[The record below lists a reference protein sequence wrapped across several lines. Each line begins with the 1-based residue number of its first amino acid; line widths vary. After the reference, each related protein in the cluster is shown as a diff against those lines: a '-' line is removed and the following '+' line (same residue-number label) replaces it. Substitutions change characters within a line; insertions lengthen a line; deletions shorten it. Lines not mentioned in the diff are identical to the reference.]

1 MQTTVKLNNNAH
13 SPRKMRLLADL
24 VRGMQVDKALYTLKV
39 HPKKMYSVILEKLLR
54 SAIASWSLKYED
66 ERMEDQN
73 LVISMVKVDGAKV
86 LKRIQPAP
94 QGRAHRVRTRYNHIT
109 LSVAPNGW
117 VAPKPEKVSKGA
129 TEEVVAVAEAPAKKA
144 KASSKKAV
152 EAATEAPAKKTRT
165 RKTKEE

>member
-39 HPKKMYSVILEKLLR
+39 HPKKMYSVILEKLVR

-109 LSVAPNGW
+109 LSVAPSGW
-117 VAPKPEKVSKGA
+117 VAPKPEKVTKA
-129 TEEVVAVAEAPAKKA
+129 TAEVVAVAEAPAKKA

-152 EAATEAPAKKTRT
+152 EAATEAAAKKTRT